1 MSGDFPVMLSNSMAS
16 NPAGYLQD
24 DAARLFAR
32 KYSESLKY
40 AGVGGTDIPYQEQLT
55 RAVDYDQGPVMG
67 EKLIAGPSFSIAPD
81 IGSPA
86 VDKMLRDLRSAP
98 GYQASGPLAP
108 HVENRARQLR
118 QQFIEAG
125 LERV

>member
-1 MSGDFPVMLSNSMAS
+1 MSGDFPVMMNNSNLAMNMAS

-24 DAARLFAR
+24 DAARSFAK
-32 KYSESLKY
+32 KYSESLRY

-67 EKLIAGPSFSIAPD
+67 EKLIAGPSFSTAP
-81 IGSPA
+81 
-86 VDKMLRDLRSAP
+86 
-98 GYQASGPLAP
+98 GPLAP